1 MVTYVS
7 LVNWT
12 EQGIKNVKDTV
23 KRAEAAANSAEK
35 VGGRITSMYWTQ
47 GSYDLVVTSEFPDE
61 QAAQV
66 FVLALGSLGYV
77 RTQTL
82 RAFSA
87 AEMTSILQKLP

>member
-7 LVNWT
+7 LINWT

-23 KRAEAAANSAEK
+23 KRAEEAASTAERI
-35 VGGRITSMYWTQ
+35 GGRIISLYWTQ
-47 GSYDLVVTSEFPDE
+47 GSQDIVVTTEFPDE

-66 FVLALGSLGYV
+66 FALALGRLGNV
-77 RTQTL
+77 RTETL

-87 AEMTSILQKLP
+87 AEMTSIIQKLP